1 MTPEPTANDPKRAQA
16 RGFLGRLEP
25 EIEALAQ
32 CVDRAEALM
41 QRIQQTH
48 ELRAERLSAETAA
61 LRGGLYAE
69 AAALRRE
76 LYQVRRLVDA
86 IAFRFPP
93 VITRNV
99 SALD

>member
-1 MTPEPTANDPKRAQA
+1 MTPEPTANDQKRSQPC
-16 RGFLGRLEP
+16 GFLGQLEP
-25 EIEALAQ
+25 EIEALAH

-41 QRIQQTH
+41 QRIQRTH

-61 LRGGLYAE
+61 LRGGLYTE

-76 LYQVRRLVDA
+76 LYQVRRLVEA
-86 IAFRFPP
+86 IAFRFPT
-93 VITRNV
+93 VILRNV